1 MSKVTPLVSGR
12 PAVGAWVGPQS
23 HFLSTLLLKCLCPKR
38 RGGDSHL
45 WDALSLQDRGRDGSP
60 NPGKEP
66 SSTPWP
72 GPTPGAPQIW
82 EGV

>member
-1 MSKVTPLVSGR
+1 MSKVILLVSGR
-12 PAVGAWVGPQS
+12 PAVEAWVGPQS
-23 HFLSTLLLKCLCPKR
+23 HFLSTLLLKCLGPKR

-60 NPGKEP
+60 NPGEEP
-66 SSTPWP
+66 SSALWP
-72 GPTPGAPQIW
+72 GPTPEAPQIW